1 MIKVTIEQVLKI
13 NPILSKLATKSYA
26 GRIAFALARLAREVA
41 KEVEVFD
48 NTRMELVKKYA
59 DKDESGEVIVNEN
72 GNVHITD
79 ENLACCNKELNEVLA
94 TEIELNANK
103 MPIDWF
109 EDVELTIEE
118 ALALEAFID

>member
-13 NPILSKLATKSYA
+13 NPILSKLATQSYA
-26 GRIAFALARLAREVA
+26 GRVAFALARLAREVA

-59 DKDESGEVIVNEN
+59 DKDEGGEVIVNEN

-79 ENLACCNKELNEVLA
+79 ENLACCNKELNEVLV

-103 MPIDWF
+103 MPIGWF
-109 EDVELTIEE
+109 ENIELTIEE
-118 ALALEAFID
+118 ALALEVFVS

>member
-1 MIKVTIEQVLKI
+1 MIKVTVEQILKI
-13 NPILSKLATKSYA
+13 NPVLSKLVTKSYA
-26 GRIAFALARLAREVA
+26 GRIAFAIARLTREVA
-41 KEVEVFD
+41 REVEVFD
-48 NTRMELVKKYA
+48 NTRTELVKKYA

-79 ENLACCNKELNEVLA
+79 ESLARCNKELNEVLV

-109 EDVELTIEE
+109 EEVELTVEE
-118 ALALEAFID
+118 ALALEAFIN

>member
-1 MIKVTIEQVLKI
+1 MIKVTVEQVLKI
-13 NPILSKLATKSYA
+13 NPILGKLVTKSYA

-59 DKDESGEVIVNEN
+59 DKDESGEVVVNKN

-79 ENLACCNKELNEVLA
+79 ENLALCNRELNDVLA
-94 TEIELNANK
+94 AEIELNASK
-103 MPIDWF
+103 VPIDWF
-109 EDVELTIEE
+109 EEVELTIEE
-118 ALALEAFID
+118 ALTLEVFIS

>member
-1 MIKVTIEQVLKI
+1 MIKVTVEQILKI
-13 NPILSKLATKSYA
+13 NPVLSKLVTKSYA
-26 GRIAFALARLAREVA
+26 GRIAFAIARLAREVT

-48 NTRMELVKKYA
+48 NTRTDIVKKYA
-59 DKDESGEVIVNEN
+59 DKDEYGEVKVNEN

-79 ENLACCNKELNEVLA
+79 ENLALCNKELNEVLIS
-94 TEIELNANK
+94 EIELNANK

-109 EDVELTIEE
+109 EDVELTVEE

>member
-1 MIKVTIEQVLKI
+1 MIKVTVEQILKI
-13 NPILSKLATKSYA
+13 NPVLSKLVTKSYA
-26 GRIAFALARLAREVA
+26 GRIAFAIARLAREVA
-41 KEVEVFD
+41 REVEVFD
-48 NTRMELVKKYA
+48 NTRTELVKKYA

-79 ENLACCNKELNEVLA
+79 ENLARCNKELNEVLV

-109 EDVELTIEE
+109 EEVELTVEE
-118 ALALEAFID
+118 ALALEAFIN